1 MAVQG
6 KGPGPGEG
14 QDGHHQG
21 GHHGGKVTFVM
32 LTQHVTVTL
41 QVWRQDSGQWR
52 RS

>member
-14 QDGHHQG
+14 QG

-41 QVWRQDSGQWR
+41 QVWRQDSGRWR